1 LAAAGSALSMCGDQE
16 RAATFIEKALTLDP
30 NNAWAWA
37 RHGWIAIYRG
47 EAALAPDRF
56 QRAMALS
63 PMDPFAFAVRLGMG
77 YALAKT
83 GSLSQA
89 VAIAR
94 EVIAAHPDIITSYR
108 YLAAWSAMGGDL
120 ETARWAAQKL
130 MAAQPSFTIE
140 RFRSLPIFR
149 NTPGWA
155 DQVVEALIR
164 AGLPER

>member
-1 LAAAGSALSMCGDQE
+1 M
-16 RAATFIEKALTLDP
+16 LDP

-47 EAALAPDRF
+47 EVALAPDRF

-94 EVIAAHPDIITSYR
+94 DVIAAHPDIITSYR

-120 ETARWAAQKL
+120 VTARWAAQKL
-130 MAAQPSFTIE
+130 LAAQPSFTIE

-149 NTPGWA
+149 NTPEWA
-155 DQVVEALIR
+155 DQVVEGLKL